1 MMLASG
7 AGLTNVP
14 YLVTLVAFR
23 GFRLSGG
30 SGDGFV
36 LAAGRGSGRGD
47 DVGEDWGGG
56 GN

>member
-14 YLVTLVAFR
+14 YLVTLMA
-23 GFRLSGG
+23 FRLSGG

>member
-1 MMLASG
+1 MVLASG

-14 YLVTLVAFR
+14 YLVTLMAFR

-30 SGDGFV
+30 SGGGSV